1 MLVRVCELVLNQDPK
16 HAVFAYPA
24 RITEEVSDTS
34 DTSDT
39 NDTNDTNGTKFLASS
54 LLTCFSPG
62 RRANLQTLTS

>member
-34 DTSDT
+34 DTNDT
-39 NDTNDTNGTKFLASS
+39 NDTNDTKFLASS